1 MKSLRWANVAVLAF
15 VLLATPALAAIQSTI
30 IGTGTPPAALGQDP
44 VTAFPADGRATGPGF
59 TTVPTPIGGNLT
71 FSYALTHAIVPGTW
85 NNWSNGYTGD
95 VYYTTG
101 ATSPDSVT
109 ITLPPGTGAFYLY
122 TEADNYVTVS
132 FTVTSGTASQT
143 LNITTPSGATGV
155 GFWDDA
161 GGTLTSV
168 TVSTTTSFA
177 VGEFGIGA
185 PAAPIPTLSTAGLVA
200 LALALGFIG
209 LLAVRRFRA

>member
-1 MKSLRWANVAVLAF
+1 MRRLRFGSVACLLLAL
-15 VLLATPALAAIQSTI
+15 VATPALATIQSTV
-30 IGTGTPPAALGQDP
+30 IGTGAPPATLGAVP

-59 TTVPTPIGGNLT
+59 TTVPTPIGGDLT
-71 FSYALTHAIVPGTW
+71 FSYAVTHATVPAIW

-95 VYYTTG
+95 VYYTLG
-101 ATSPDSVT
+101 ATSPNSLT

-122 TEADNYVTVS
+122 SEANTYGTFS
-132 FTVTSGTASQT
+132 FTVTSGAASQT
-143 LNITTPSGATGV
+143 LNITTPNGATGV

-168 TVSTTTSFA
+168 TVSTTTDFA
-177 VGEFGIGA
+177 VGEFGIGGPIA
-185 PAAPIPTLSTAGLVA
+185 VIPTLSTAGLVA

-209 LLAVRRFRA
+209 MLAVRRLFA